1 MAGGRSGNYGAP
13 AVPSADYLAVADDD
27 ITRIESPRTVAG
39 GKVVHSAGDYEHIAA
54 PLPAHQPRLES
65 RGPLR
70 RFLRAC

>member
-1 MAGGRSGNYGAP
+1 M
-13 AVPSADYLAVADDD
+13 ADDD

-39 GKVVHSAGDYEHIAA
+39 GKVVRSAGDYEHAA